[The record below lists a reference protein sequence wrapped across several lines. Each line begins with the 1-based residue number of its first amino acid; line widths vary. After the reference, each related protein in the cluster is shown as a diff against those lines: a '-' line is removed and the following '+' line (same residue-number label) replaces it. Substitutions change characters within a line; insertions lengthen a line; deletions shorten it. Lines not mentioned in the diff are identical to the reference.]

1 MHRTVNRRP
10 DPTPDR
16 SRARWAW
23 FVALWCALAVAACAG
38 GSGSSGFG
46 ALLRENRAIDKALE
60 TQGCEMNEGLIICA
74 SGAESPTPTPTET
87 MQPPLDSPTQTPSPT
102 GTPGPLG
109 TATATT
115 TIPQPSLT
123 ATAAETTA
131 TPTTTPTFTP
141 IPSQPSV
148 DTNIEPDDTIPCE
161 LVGADGPC
169 FFVFTFQPQG
179 LPSAASYRVAVRT
192 RNPEGDWLVLPV
204 VDNSAVIEIDTS
216 PSGPDYQIAVLAFT
230 EEPPF
235 VPETVELLADTG
247 ADYAFVTPVLTP
259 EIL

>member
-16 SRARWAW
+16 RPARWVW

-38 GSGSSGFG
+38 GSGSSGFDP
-46 ALLRENRAIDKALE
+46 LLRENQAIDQALD

-74 SGAESPTPTPTET
+74 SGAETATPNPAETP
-87 MQPPLDSPTQTPSPT
+87 QPPLNSPTQTPSPT
-102 GTPGPLG
+102 GTAGPAVTG
-109 TATATT
+109 TATPTG
-115 TIPQPSLT
+115 TIPRPSFT
-123 ATAAETTA
+123 ATVGATTA
-131 TPTTTPTFTP
+131 TPTPTGTPSA
-141 IPSQPSV
+141 SQPSV
-148 DTNIEPDDTIPCE
+148 DTNIGPEGTIPCQ

-169 FFVFTFQPQG
+169 FFVFTFQPEG
-179 LPSAASYRVAVRT
+179 LPSAASYGVAVRT

-216 PSGPDYQIAVLAFT
+216 PSGPDYQIAVLVFT

-235 VPETVELLADTG
+235 VPGTVELLADTG
-247 ADYAFVTPVLTP
+247 ADYAFVTAVLTTEP
-259 EIL
+259 